1 MKVKLKVNIIV
12 AFSALLIAT
21 VSIIFFYTQKQTST
35 GVDQITKDLVSTVT
49 KNVSDETI
57 SFLKPAVQ
65 IANNLTQNPS
75 RLQSSFQQ
83 SDSLETHFEVHALD
97 MLKMYPQISGIF
109 VGDEKGR
116 FLFAK
121 QMGEGKTGIKV
132 IDPSGE
138 LFPKFLELL
147 DDKGLQ
153 NLNIIGNQNADVIQ
167 NSFWKNLNATGE
179 LIEVRLNKDDNYD
192 PRLRPWYQGAQKAEK
207 IFWTDTYIFFT
218 AQKPGITVAEPYF
231 NAFGDLI
238 GVVGVDIELDQLSV
252 FLEDQQ
258 VGKEGLIFIFD
269 KEGKI
274 IAFPKIKLMK
284 MENEKLRPIQ
294 FTELDFPSVQKAI
307 NSYFETGE
315 QYFTVTENGINYF
328 SVFTPFPSNFGKDWL
343 IGIVVPEDDFIG
355 FFKEMQTGIVLIS
368 LCVLLASIGIAWWLS
383 NSISRPIERITEEQ
397 KRIEGMNLEGE
408 FNIDSSIR
416 EVEALSHGM
425 VAMRN
430 SLKAFQSYIPAELVR
445 QLIQQGEGATLGGR
459 ERTLSILFADIANF
473 TTISENM
480 DPEPLMLQLSDYL
493 GMLAETIRFNHGTV
507 DKYLGDGVM
516 AFWGAPVPSA
526 QHAIHAC
533 QAALNC
539 SKGIQEMNRSWE
551 LKGKKPFWSR
561 FGIHTGVTL
570 VGNLGSQS
578 RMNYTVVGDSVNLAS
593 RLEGVNKI
601 YKTEI
606 IVSSDTRDA
615 AKKDFLFRPLG
626 SVAVKGKKQEV
637 EIYELVESLTQ
648 ATEEQIQF
656 SVEFT
661 TALSL
666 FQAGDFPGAKQLFT
680 KIGDQYPADHPTQI
694 YIEKC
699 LEKEG
704 SGISSI

>member
-65 IANNLTQNPS
+65 IATNLTQNPS
-75 RLQSSFQQ
+75 RLLSSFQQ
-83 SDSLETHFEVHALD
+83 NESLETHFEVHALD

-138 LFPKFLELL
+138 LFPKFLDLL
-147 DDKGLQ
+147 EDKGLQ
-153 NLNIIGNQNADVIQ
+153 DLNIIGNQNTDTIQ
-167 NSFWKNLNATGE
+167 NSFWKNLNAAGE
-179 LIEVRLNKDDNYD
+179 LIDVRINKDDNYD

-238 GVVGVDIELDQLSV
+238 GVLGVDIELDQLSV

-258 VGKEGLIFIFD
+258 VGKEGLVFIFD
-269 KEGKI
+269 KKGKV

-294 FTELDFPSVQKAI
+294 FTELDLPSVQKAI
-307 NSYFETGE
+307 NSYFKTGE
-315 QYFTVTENGINYF
+315 HSFTVTENGINYF

-368 LCVLLASIGIAWWLS
+368 LCVLLFSIGIAWWLS

-397 KRIEGMNLEGE
+397 KRIEGMNLEGD

-416 EVEALSHGM
+416 EVDALSHGM

-459 ERTLSILFADIANF
+459 ERTLSIMFADIANF
-473 TTISENM
+473 TSISENM
-480 DPEPLMLQLSDYL
+480 DPEALMLQLSEYL
-493 GMLAETIRFNHGTV
+493 GMLAETIRLNHGTV

-516 AFWGAPVPSA
+516 AFWGAPVSSE

-533 QAALNC
+533 QAALSC

-615 AKKDFLFRPLG
+615 AEREFLFRPLG

-637 EIYELVESLTQ
+637 EIYALVESLTQ

-656 SVEFT
+656 SGEFT

-666 FQAGDFPGAKQLFT
+666 FQAGDFQGAKNLFT
-680 KIGDQYPADHPTQI
+680 KIADQYPTDHPTQI

-704 SGISSI
+704 SEISSI

>member
-65 IANNLTQNPS
+65 IATNLTQNPS
-75 RLQSSFQQ
+75 RLLSSFQQ
-83 SDSLETHFEVHALD
+83 NESLETHFEVHALD

-138 LFPKFLELL
+138 LFPKFLDLL
-147 DDKGLQ
+147 EDKGLQ
-153 NLNIIGNQNADVIQ
+153 NLNIIGNQNADDIQ
-167 NSFWKNLNATGE
+167 NSFWKNQNATGE

-231 NAFGDLI
+231 NAFGDLF

-258 VGKEGLIFIFD
+258 VGKEGLVFIFD

-294 FTELDFPSVQKAI
+294 FTELDLPSVQKAI
-307 NSYFETGE
+307 NSYVKTGE
-315 QYFTVTENGINYF
+315 HSFTVTENGINYF

-368 LCVLLASIGIAWWLS
+368 LCVLLVSIGIAWWLS

-425 VAMRN
+425 AAMRN

-459 ERTLSILFADIANF
+459 ERTLSIMFADIANF
-473 TTISENM
+473 TSISENM
-480 DPEPLMLQLSDYL
+480 DPEALMLQLSDYL
-493 GMLAETIRFNHGTV
+493 GMLAETIRLNHGTV

-516 AFWGAPVPSA
+516 AFWGAPVSSE

-533 QAALNC
+533 QAALSC

-570 VGNLGSQS
+570 VGNLGSKS

-615 AKKDFLFRPLG
+615 AEREFIFRPLG

-637 EIYELVESLTQ
+637 EIYELVESIKQ
-648 ATEEQIQF
+648 ATEDQIQF
-656 SVEFT
+656 SGEFT

-666 FQAGDFPGAKQLFT
+666 FQAGDFQGAKNLFT
-680 KIGDQYPADHPTQI
+680 KIADQYPTDHPTQI

-704 SGISSI
+704 SEISSI

>member
-1 MKVKLKVNIIV
+1 M
-12 AFSALLIAT
+12 
-21 VSIIFFYTQKQTST
+21 
-35 GVDQITKDLVSTVT
+35 
-49 KNVSDETI
+49 
-57 SFLKPAVQ
+57 
-65 IANNLTQNPS
+65 
-75 RLQSSFQQ
+75 
-83 SDSLETHFEVHALD
+83 H
-97 MLKMYPQISGIF
+97 PQISGIF
-109 VGDEKGR
+109 VGDKQGR

-138 LFPKFLELL
+138 LFPKFLDLL
-147 DDKGLQ
+147 EDKGLQ
-153 NLNIIGNQNADVIQ
+153 DLNIIGNQNADAIQ
-167 NSFWKNLNATGE
+167 NSFWKNLNAAGE

-192 PRLRPWYQGAQKAEK
+192 PRFRPWYQGAQKAEK

-238 GVVGVDIELDQLSV
+238 GVVGVDIELDQLSI

-258 VGKEGLIFIFD
+258 VGKEGLVFIFD
-269 KEGKI
+269 KKGKV
-274 IAFPKIKLMK
+274 IAFPKIKLLK

-294 FTELDFPSVQKAI
+294 FTELDFPFVQKAI

-315 QYFTVTENGINYF
+315 QSFTVTENGINYF
-328 SVFTPFPSNFGKDWL
+328 SVFTPFPSNFGRDWL

-368 LCVLLASIGIAWWLS
+368 LCVLLFSIGIAWWLS

-397 KRIEGMNLEGE
+397 KRIEGMNLEGD
-408 FNIDSSIR
+408 FNIDSSIK

-480 DPEPLMLQLSDYL
+480 DPEALMLQLSDYL
-493 GMLAETIRFNHGTV
+493 GMLAETIRLNHGTV

-516 AFWGAPVPSA
+516 AFWGAPVSSE

-601 YKTEI
+601 YGTEI
-606 IVSSDTRDA
+606 IVSSDTRDGA
-615 AKKDFLFRPLG
+615 EREFIFRPLG

-637 EIYELVESLTQ
+637 EIYELVESIKQ

-656 SVEFT
+656 SGEFT

-666 FQAGDFPGAKQLFT
+666 FQAGDFQGAKNLFT
-680 KIGDQYPADHPTQI
+680 KIADQYPTDHPTQI

-699 LEKEG
+699 LEKER

>member
-65 IANNLTQNPS
+65 IATNLTQNPS
-75 RLQSSFQQ
+75 RLLSSFQQ
-83 SDSLETHFEVHALD
+83 NESLETHFEVHALD

-138 LFPKFLELL
+138 LFPKFLDLL
-147 DDKGLQ
+147 EDKGLQ
-153 NLNIIGNQNADVIQ
+153 DLNIIGNQNTDTIQ
-167 NSFWKNLNATGE
+167 NSFWKNLNAAGE
-179 LIEVRLNKDDNYD
+179 LIDVRINKDDNYD

-231 NAFGDLI
+231 NAFGDLF

-258 VGKEGLIFIFD
+258 VGKEGLVFIFD
-269 KEGKI
+269 KKGKV

-294 FTELDFPSVQKAI
+294 FTELDLPSVQKAI
-307 NSYFETGE
+307 NSYVKTGE
-315 QYFTVTENGINYF
+315 HSFTVTENGINYF

-368 LCVLLASIGIAWWLS
+368 LCVLLFSIGIAWWLS

-397 KRIEGMNLEGE
+397 KRIEGMNLEGD

-416 EVEALSHGM
+416 EVDALSHGM

-459 ERTLSILFADIANF
+459 ERTLSIMFADIANF
-473 TTISENM
+473 TSISENM
-480 DPEPLMLQLSDYL
+480 DPEALMLQLSEYL
-493 GMLAETIRFNHGTV
+493 GMLAETIRLNHGTV

-516 AFWGAPVPSA
+516 AFWGAPVSSE

-533 QAALNC
+533 HAALSC
-539 SKGIQEMNRSWE
+539 SKGIQEMNQSWE

-615 AKKDFLFRPLG
+615 AEKEFLFRPLG
-626 SVAVKGKKQEV
+626 SVAVKGKQQEV
-637 EIYELVESLTQ
+637 EIYELVESIKQ
-648 ATEEQIQF
+648 ATEDQIQF
-656 SVEFT
+656 SGEFM

-666 FQAGDFPGAKQLFT
+666 FQAGNFQGAKKLFT
-680 KIGDQYPADHPTQI
+680 KIGDQYPIDYPTKI

-699 LEKEG
+699 LEKER
-704 SGISSI
+704 S

>member
-65 IANNLTQNPS
+65 IATNLTQNPS
-75 RLQSSFQQ
+75 RLLSSFQQ
-83 SDSLETHFEVHALD
+83 NESLETHFEVHALD

-138 LFPKFLELL
+138 LFPKFLDLL
-147 DDKGLQ
+147 EDKGLQ
-153 NLNIIGNQNADVIQ
+153 DLNIIGNQNADVIQ
-167 NSFWKNLNATGE
+167 NSFWKNLNAKGE

-238 GVVGVDIELDQLSV
+238 GVLGVDIELDQLSV

-258 VGKEGLIFIFD
+258 VGKEGLVFIFD
-269 KEGKI
+269 KKGKV

-294 FTELDFPSVQKAI
+294 FTELDLPSVQKAI
-307 NSYFETGE
+307 NSYVKTGE
-315 QYFTVTENGINYF
+315 HSFTVTENGINYF

-368 LCVLLASIGIAWWLS
+368 LCVLLFSIGIAWWLS

-397 KRIEGMNLEGE
+397 KRIEGMNLEGD

-416 EVEALSHGM
+416 EVDALSHGM

-459 ERTLSILFADIANF
+459 ERTLSIMFADIANF
-473 TTISENM
+473 TSISENM
-480 DPEPLMLQLSDYL
+480 DPEALMLQLSEYL
-493 GMLAETIRFNHGTV
+493 GMLAETIRLNHGTV

-516 AFWGAPVPSA
+516 AFWGAPVSSE

-533 QAALNC
+533 HAALSC
-539 SKGIQEMNRSWE
+539 SKGIQEMNQSWE

-615 AKKDFLFRPLG
+615 AEKEFLFRPLG
-626 SVAVKGKKQEV
+626 SVAVKGKQQEV
-637 EIYELVESLTQ
+637 EIYELVESIKQ
-648 ATEEQIQF
+648 ATEDQIQF
-656 SVEFT
+656 SGEFM

-666 FQAGDFPGAKQLFT
+666 FQAGNFQGAKKLFT
-680 KIGDQYPADHPTQI
+680 KIGDQYPIDYPTKI

-699 LEKEG
+699 LEKER
-704 SGISSI
+704 S

>member
-65 IANNLTQNPS
+65 IATNLTQNPS
-75 RLQSSFQQ
+75 RLLSSFQQ
-83 SDSLETHFEVHALD
+83 NESLETHFEVHALD

-138 LFPKFLELL
+138 LFPKFLDLL
-147 DDKGLQ
+147 EDKGLQ
-153 NLNIIGNQNADVIQ
+153 DLNIIGNQNTDTIQ
-167 NSFWKNLNATGE
+167 NSFWKNLNAAGE
-179 LIEVRLNKDDNYD
+179 LIDVRINKDDNYD

-238 GVVGVDIELDQLSV
+238 GVLGVDIELDQLSV

-258 VGKEGLIFIFD
+258 VGKEGLVFIFD
-269 KEGKI
+269 KKGKV

-294 FTELDFPSVQKAI
+294 FTELDLPSVQKAI
-307 NSYFETGE
+307 NSYFKTGE
-315 QYFTVTENGINYF
+315 HSFTVTENGINYF

-368 LCVLLASIGIAWWLS
+368 LCVLLFSIGIAWWLS

-459 ERTLSILFADIANF
+459 ERTLSIMFADIANF
-473 TTISENM
+473 TSISENM
-480 DPEPLMLQLSDYL
+480 DPEALMLQLSEYL
-493 GMLAETIRFNHGTV
+493 GMLAETIRLNHGTV

-516 AFWGAPVPSA
+516 AFWGAPVSSE

-533 QAALNC
+533 QAALSC

-615 AKKDFLFRPLG
+615 AEREFIFRPLG

-637 EIYELVESLTQ
+637 EIYELVESIKQ
-648 ATEEQIQF
+648 ATEDQIQF
-656 SVEFT
+656 SGEFT

-666 FQAGDFPGAKQLFT
+666 FQAGDFQGAKNLFT
-680 KIGDQYPADHPTQI
+680 KIADQYPTDHPTQI

-704 SGISSI
+704 SEISSI

>member
-21 VSIIFFYTQKQTST
+21 VSIIFFYTQKQTSS

-83 SDSLETHFEVHALD
+83 SGSKETHFEVHALN
-97 MLKMYPQISGIF
+97 MLKMYPHISGIF

-138 LFPKFLELL
+138 LFQKFLDLL
-147 DDKGLQ
+147 EDKGLQ
-153 NLNIIGNQNADVIQ
+153 DLNIIGNQNADDIQ
-167 NSFWKNLNATGE
+167 NSFWKNQNATGE

-231 NAFGDLI
+231 NAFGDLF

-258 VGKEGLIFIFD
+258 VGKEGLVFIFD

-294 FTELDFPSVQKAI
+294 FTELDFPFLQKAI

-315 QYFTVTENGINYF
+315 KSFTVTENGINYF

-368 LCVLLASIGIAWWLS
+368 LCVLLVSIGIAWWLS

-425 VAMRN
+425 AAMRN

-459 ERTLSILFADIANF
+459 ERTLSIMFADIANF
-473 TTISENM
+473 TSISENM
-480 DPEPLMLQLSDYL
+480 DPEALMLQLSDYL
-493 GMLAETIRFNHGTV
+493 GMLAETIRLNHGTV

-516 AFWGAPVPSA
+516 AFWGAPVSSE

-533 QAALNC
+533 QAALSC

-570 VGNLGSQS
+570 VGNLGSKS

-615 AKKDFLFRPLG
+615 AEREFIFRPLG

-637 EIYELVESLTQ
+637 EIYELVASIKQ
-648 ATEEQIQF
+648 ATEDQIQF
-656 SVEFT
+656 SGEFT

-666 FQAGDFPGAKQLFT
+666 FQAGDFQGAKNLFT
-680 KIGDQYPADHPTQI
+680 KIADQYPTDHPTQI

-704 SGISSI
+704 SEISSI

>member
-147 DDKGLQ
+147 EDKGLQ
-153 NLNIIGNQNADVIQ
+153 DLNIIGNQNADVIQ
-167 NSFWKNLNATGE
+167 NSFWKNLNASGE

-258 VGKEGLIFIFD
+258 VGKEGLVFIFD
-269 KEGKI
+269 KKGKV

-315 QYFTVTENGINYF
+315 QSFTVTENGINYF

-368 LCVLLASIGIAWWLS
+368 LCVLLFSIGIAWWLS

-397 KRIEGMNLEGE
+397 KRIEG
-408 FNIDSSIR
+408 
-416 EVEALSHGM
+416 
-425 VAMRN
+425 
-430 SLKAFQSYIPAELVR
+430 
-445 QLIQQGEGATLGGR
+445 
-459 ERTLSILFADIANF
+459 
-473 TTISENM
+473 
-480 DPEPLMLQLSDYL
+480 
-493 GMLAETIRFNHGTV
+493 
-507 DKYLGDGVM
+507 
-516 AFWGAPVPSA
+516 
-526 QHAIHAC
+526 
-533 QAALNC
+533 
-539 SKGIQEMNRSWE
+539 
-551 LKGKKPFWSR
+551 
-561 FGIHTGVTL
+561 
-570 VGNLGSQS
+570 
-578 RMNYTVVGDSVNLAS
+578 
-593 RLEGVNKI
+593 
-601 YKTEI
+601 
-606 IVSSDTRDA
+606 
-615 AKKDFLFRPLG
+615 
-626 SVAVKGKKQEV
+626 
-637 EIYELVESLTQ
+637 
-648 ATEEQIQF
+648 
-656 SVEFT
+656 
-661 TALSL
+661 
-666 FQAGDFPGAKQLFT
+666 
-680 KIGDQYPADHPTQI
+680 
-694 YIEKC
+694 
-699 LEKEG
+699 
-704 SGISSI
+704 

>member
-65 IANNLTQNPS
+65 IATNLTQNPS
-75 RLQSSFQQ
+75 RLLSSFQQ
-83 SDSLETHFEVHALD
+83 NESLETHFEVHALD

-138 LFPKFLELL
+138 LFPKFLDLL
-147 DDKGLQ
+147 EDKGLQ
-153 NLNIIGNQNADVIQ
+153 DLNIIGNQNTDTIQ
-167 NSFWKNLNATGE
+167 NSFWKNLNAAGE
-179 LIEVRLNKDDNYD
+179 LIDVRINKDDNYD

-238 GVVGVDIELDQLSV
+238 GVLGVDIELDQLSV

-258 VGKEGLIFIFD
+258 VGKEGLVFIFD
-269 KEGKI
+269 KKGKV

-294 FTELDFPSVQKAI
+294 FTELDLPSVQKAI
-307 NSYFETGE
+307 NSYVKTGE
-315 QYFTVTENGINYF
+315 HSFTVTENGINYF

-368 LCVLLASIGIAWWLS
+368 LCVLLFSIGIAWWLS

-397 KRIEGMNLEGE
+397 KRIEGMNLEGD

-416 EVEALSHGM
+416 EVDALSHGM

-459 ERTLSILFADIANF
+459 ERTLSIMFADIANF
-473 TTISENM
+473 TSISENM
-480 DPEPLMLQLSDYL
+480 DPEALMLQLSEYL
-493 GMLAETIRFNHGTV
+493 GMLAETIRLNHGTV

-516 AFWGAPVPSA
+516 AFWGAPVSSE

-533 QAALNC
+533 QAALSC

-637 EIYELVESLTQ
+637 EIYELVESITQ

-656 SVEFT
+656 SKDFT
-661 TALSL
+661 TALDL
-666 FQAGDFPGAKQLFT
+666 FKNGDFSGAKILFT
-680 KIGDQYPADHPTQI
+680 KIGGQYPTDHPTKI

-699 LEKEG
+699 LEKER

>member
-1 MKVKLKVNIIV
+1 M
-12 AFSALLIAT
+12 
-21 VSIIFFYTQKQTST
+21 
-35 GVDQITKDLVSTVT
+35 
-49 KNVSDETI
+49 
-57 SFLKPAVQ
+57 
-65 IANNLTQNPS
+65 
-75 RLQSSFQQ
+75 
-83 SDSLETHFEVHALD
+83 H
-97 MLKMYPQISGIF
+97 PQISGIF
-109 VGDEKGR
+109 VGDKQGR

-138 LFPKFLELL
+138 LFPKFLDLL
-147 DDKGLQ
+147 EDKGLQ
-153 NLNIIGNQNADVIQ
+153 DLNIIGNQNADAIQ
-167 NSFWKNLNATGE
+167 NSFWKNLNAAGE

-192 PRLRPWYQGAQKAEK
+192 PRFRPWYQGAQKAEK

-238 GVVGVDIELDQLSV
+238 GVVGVDIELDQLSI

-258 VGKEGLIFIFD
+258 VGKEGLVFIFD
-269 KEGKI
+269 KKGKV
-274 IAFPKIKLMK
+274 IAFPKIKLLK

-294 FTELDFPSVQKAI
+294 FTELDFPFVQKAI

-315 QYFTVTENGINYF
+315 QSFTVTENGINYF

-368 LCVLLASIGIAWWLS
+368 LCVLLFSIGIAWWLS

-397 KRIEGMNLEGE
+397 KRIEGMNLEGD

-480 DPEPLMLQLSDYL
+480 DPEALMLQLSDYL
-493 GMLAETIRFNHGTV
+493 GMLAETIRLNHGTV

-516 AFWGAPVPSA
+516 AFWGAPVSSE

-601 YKTEI
+601 YGTEI
-606 IVSSDTRDA
+606 IVSSDTRDGA
-615 AKKDFLFRPLG
+615 ERDFLFRPLG

-637 EIYELVESLTQ
+637 EIYELVESIKQ

-656 SVEFT
+656 SGEFT

-666 FQAGDFPGAKQLFT
+666 FQAGDFQGAKNLFT
-680 KIGDQYPADHPTQI
+680 KIADQYPTDHPTQI
-694 YIEKC
+694 YIKKC
-699 LEKEG
+699 LEKER

>member
-21 VSIIFFYTQKQTST
+21 VSIIFFYTQKQTTS

-83 SDSLETHFEVHALD
+83 SGSKETHFEVHALN
-97 MLKMYPQISGIF
+97 MLKMYPHISGIF

-138 LFPKFLELL
+138 LFPKFLDLL
-147 DDKGLQ
+147 EDKGLQ
-153 NLNIIGNQNADVIQ
+153 NLNIIGNQNADDIQ
-167 NSFWKNLNATGE
+167 NSFWKNQNATGE

-231 NAFGDLI
+231 NAFGDLF

-258 VGKEGLIFIFD
+258 VGKEGLVFIFD

-294 FTELDFPSVQKAI
+294 FTELDFPFLQKAI

-315 QYFTVTENGINYF
+315 KSFTVTENGINYF

-368 LCVLLASIGIAWWLS
+368 LCVLLVSIGIAWWLS

-425 VAMRN
+425 AAMRN

-459 ERTLSILFADIANF
+459 ERTLSIMFADIANF
-473 TTISENM
+473 TSISENM
-480 DPEPLMLQLSDYL
+480 DPEALMLQLSDYL
-493 GMLAETIRFNHGTV
+493 GMLAETIRLNHGTV

-516 AFWGAPVPSA
+516 AFWGAPVSSE

-533 QAALNC
+533 QAALSC

-570 VGNLGSQS
+570 VGNLGSKS

-615 AKKDFLFRPLG
+615 AEREFIFRPLG

-637 EIYELVESLTQ
+637 EIYELVESIKQ
-648 ATEEQIQF
+648 ATEDQIQF
-656 SVEFT
+656 SGEFT

-666 FQAGDFPGAKQLFT
+666 FQAGDFQGAKNLFT
-680 KIGDQYPADHPTQI
+680 KIADQYPTDHPTQI

-704 SGISSI
+704 SEISSI

>member
-1 MKVKLKVNIIV
+1 LKVKLKVNIIV

-65 IANNLTQNPS
+65 IATNLTQNPS
-75 RLQSSFQQ
+75 RLLSSFQQ
-83 SDSLETHFEVHALD
+83 NESLETHFEVHALD

-138 LFPKFLELL
+138 LFPKFLDLL
-147 DDKGLQ
+147 EDKGLQ
-153 NLNIIGNQNADVIQ
+153 DLNIIGNQNTDTIQ
-167 NSFWKNLNATGE
+167 NSFWKNLNAAGE
-179 LIEVRLNKDDNYD
+179 LIDVRINKDDNYD

-238 GVVGVDIELDQLSV
+238 GVLGVDIELDQLSV

-258 VGKEGLIFIFD
+258 VGKEGLVFIFD
-269 KEGKI
+269 KKGKV
-274 IAFPKIKLMK
+274 IAFPKIKLLK

-294 FTELDFPSVQKAI
+294 FTELDLPSVQKAI
-307 NSYFETGE
+307 NSYFKTGE
-315 QYFTVTENGINYF
+315 HSFTVTENGINYF

-368 LCVLLASIGIAWWLS
+368 LCVLLFSIGIAWWLS

-397 KRIEGMNLEGE
+397 KRIEGMNLEGD

-416 EVEALSHGM
+416 EVDALSHGM

-459 ERTLSILFADIANF
+459 ERTLSIMFADIANF
-473 TTISENM
+473 TSISENM
-480 DPEPLMLQLSDYL
+480 DPEALMLQLSEYL
-493 GMLAETIRFNHGTV
+493 GMLAETIRLNHGTV

-516 AFWGAPVPSA
+516 AFWGAPVSSE

-533 QAALNC
+533 QAALSC

-656 SVEFT
+656 SGEFT

-666 FQAGDFPGAKQLFT
+666 FQTGDFLGAKQLFT
-680 KIGDQYPADHPTQI
+680 KIADQYPTDHPTQI

-704 SGISSI
+704 SEISSI

>member
-1 MKVKLKVNIIV
+1 M
-12 AFSALLIAT
+12 
-21 VSIIFFYTQKQTST
+21 
-35 GVDQITKDLVSTVT
+35 
-49 KNVSDETI
+49 
-57 SFLKPAVQ
+57 
-65 IANNLTQNPS
+65 
-75 RLQSSFQQ
+75 
-83 SDSLETHFEVHALD
+83 H
-97 MLKMYPQISGIF
+97 PQISGIF
-109 VGDEKGR
+109 VGDKQGR

-138 LFPKFLELL
+138 LFPKFLDLL
-147 DDKGLQ
+147 EDKGLQ
-153 NLNIIGNQNADVIQ
+153 DLNIIGNQNADAIQ
-167 NSFWKNLNATGE
+167 NSFWKNLNAAGE
-179 LIEVRLNKDDNYD
+179 LIDVRLNKDDNYD
-192 PRLRPWYQGAQKAEK
+192 PRFRPWYQGAQKAEK

-238 GVVGVDIELDQLSV
+238 GVVGVDIELDQLSI

-258 VGKEGLIFIFD
+258 VGKEGLVFIFD
-269 KEGKI
+269 KKGKV
-274 IAFPKIKLMK
+274 IAFPKIKLLK

-294 FTELDFPSVQKAI
+294 FTELDFPFVQKAI

-315 QYFTVTENGINYF
+315 QSFTVTENGINYF
-328 SVFTPFPSNFGKDWL
+328 SVFTPFPSNFGRDWL

-368 LCVLLASIGIAWWLS
+368 LCVLLFSIGIAWWLS

-397 KRIEGMNLEGE
+397 KRIEGMNLEGD
-408 FNIDSSIR
+408 FNIDSSIK

-480 DPEPLMLQLSDYL
+480 DPEALMLQLSDYL
-493 GMLAETIRFNHGTV
+493 GMLAETIRLNHGTV

-516 AFWGAPVPSA
+516 AFWGAPVSSE

-601 YKTEI
+601 YGTEI
-606 IVSSDTRDA
+606 IVSSDTRDGA
-615 AKKDFLFRPLG
+615 EREFIFRPLG

-637 EIYELVESLTQ
+637 EIYELVESIKQ

-656 SVEFT
+656 SGEFT

-666 FQAGDFPGAKQLFT
+666 FQAGDFQGAKNLFT
-680 KIGDQYPADHPTQI
+680 KIADQYPTDHPTQI

-699 LEKEG
+699 LEKER